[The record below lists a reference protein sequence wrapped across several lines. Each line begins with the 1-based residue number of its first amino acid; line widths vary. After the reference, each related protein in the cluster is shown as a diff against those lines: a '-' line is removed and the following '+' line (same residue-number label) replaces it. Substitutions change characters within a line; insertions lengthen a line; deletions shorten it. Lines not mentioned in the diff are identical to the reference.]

1 MSKILFALVFAF
13 VLFCPS
19 LASSQSFLSVEGAI
33 YNTTLAKKF
42 WHFCMA
48 SYCKQSKIAYWDL
61 GFVSTLYPGVTDITV
76 IYNSTKNTLAYTA
89 YYPEKN
95 EVLIIFRGTQMTSVL
110 NWISDIDFISTAYPY
125 CSGCRV
131 HQGFYKAYLTIRDP
145 MMAAIQKLYEKYPTA
160 RKLVAGHSLGGA
172 LAVHAGVDI
181 VRNFGPVDEF
191 YTFGQ
196 PRVGN
201 QEFASYVNVLVPGSF
216 NSRVTHNKD
225 PVPHLPLLAMGFF
238 HIDRE
243 VFYDS
248 DGGYKVCVG
257 GEDSSCSNYQL
268 NVNILDHLNYMG
280 VELLPY
286 MIACNPLF

>member
-1 MSKILFALVFAF
+1 MNQISPLTSKFRPENFFSRADHLKQLKLPKSSSHLIIIPSNSEGLGFLLNCYNDKVLSQKLDKNLFQSTILNANRICESVWKKKRMLEENDELYWLDYLMVLTFALLFLGFLFIIEYTEDLENGFLYAALVFF
-13 VLFCPS
+13 V
-19 LASSQSFLSVEGAI
+19 
-33 YNTTLAKKF
+33 
-42 WHFCMA
+42 
-48 SYCKQSKIAYWDL
+48 
-61 GFVSTLYPGVTDITV
+61 
-76 IYNSTKNTLAYTA
+76 
-89 YYPEKN
+89 
-95 EVLIIFRGTQMTSVL
+95 
-110 NWISDIDFISTAYPY
+110 
-125 CSGCRV
+125 
-131 HQGFYKAYLTIRDP
+131 
-145 MMAAIQKLYEKYPTA
+145 
-160 RKLVAGHSLGGA
+160 LGGA